1 MDANIFKKKSV
12 WIFDLDNTIYEP
24 ETKIFNQ
31 IDQKMKTFI
40 SEKIS
45 ISKEEALILQKK
57 YYKKYGTTLYGLM
70 KNHNIDPDE
79 FLDFVHNI
87 DLKNLKENPKLH
99 KKIKAL
105 PGTKIIYTNGEK
117 EYAKKVL
124 NALGI
129 RDLFID
135 IWDIKSSKFIP
146 KPEIGPLKNYLFENT
161 FKAESCVYFED
172 LKKNLLPGHQLGLT
186 TIYISNETSIET
198 DFYVDFRFKT
208 IISALDMINKNI

>member
-1 MDANIFKKKSV
+1 MDADIFKKKSV

-24 ETKIFNQ
+24 ETKIFDQ
-31 IDQKMKTFI
+31 IDQRMKTFI
-40 SEKIS
+40 SEKIF
-45 ISKEEALILQKK
+45 IPKEEALILQKK

-87 DLKNLKENPKLH
+87 DLKNLKENPGLH
-99 KKIKAL
+99 KKIEAL

-129 RDLFID
+129 KDLFID

-161 FKAESCVYFED
+161 
-172 LKKNLLPGHQLGLT
+172 
-186 TIYISNETSIET
+186 I
-198 DFYVDFRFKT
+198 
-208 IISALDMINKNI
+208 